1 MTTVILKPHKEESL
15 KRFHPWVFSGA
26 IARVVLDASHKGD
39 APVEGELVCVRAS
52 TCNVLGVGH
61 WQVGSIAVRMLT
73 FGVETLP
80 ADFWSERIRAA
91 YRVRQTLGL
100 ADVPRDDVRCTKENN
115 TFRLVHGEGD
125 FLPGLIVDVYADT
138 AVIQAH
144 SVGMHLCRQEIA
156 AAVVEVVPQVQN
168 VYYKSDDTLPFKAPI
183 EGEKTGW
190 LVETSLKDKSR
201 SDEFWSIENGLAF
214 RIDWLRGQ
222 KTGFFID
229 QRENRALV
237 ERYAA
242 GKEVLNMFCYTGGF
256 SLYALRGGAKHVDSV
271 DVSRK
276 AIDIVEA
283 NVQRNFPNC
292 TNHRAITADAFE
304 FLNGKIN
311 DQMVNDQMVNGND
324 QMVND
329 QMVNDQ
335 MVNDQMVNDYDLIIL
350 DPPAFAKHR
359 DAVKNAL
366 RGYQRINAKA
376 IEMIRPG
383 GILFTFSCSQ
393 AVDKE
398 AFRLA
403 VFSAAAQVG
412 RKVRILH
419 QLHQP
424 QDHPINIYHPEGEYL
439 KGLVLYV
446 E

>member
-1 MTTVILKPHKEESL
+1 MTTVYLKPKKEESL

-26 IARVVLDASHKGD
+26 IARVVLDAGHKTS
-39 APVEGELVCVRAS
+39 APDEGELVCVRSSADE
-52 TCNVLGVGH
+52 VLGVGH
-61 WQVGSIAVRMLT
+61 WQIGSIAVRILA
-73 FGVETLP
+73 FGEEKLP
-80 ADFWSERIRAA
+80 VNFWIQRINAA
-91 YRVRQTLGL
+91 YKVREAIGL
-100 ADVPRDDVRCTKENN
+100 IRSDNN

-138 AVIQAH
+138 AVVQAH
-144 SVGMHLCRQEIA
+144 SIGMHLCRKEIA
-156 AAVVEVVPQVQN
+156 DAILAGVPQVQN
-168 VYYKSDDTLPFKAPI
+168 VYYKSDDTLPFKAAI
-183 EGEKTGW
+183 EGEKTGY
-190 LVETSLKDKSR
+190 LIETVQDR
-201 SDEFWSIENGLAF
+201 NAQNEAFWSTENGLDF

-271 DVSRK
+271 DVSQK
-276 AIDIVEA
+276 AIDLV
-283 NVQRNFPNC
+283 NVNVAKNFPKAA
-292 TNHRAITADAFE
+292 NHTAVAADAFE
-304 FLNGKIN
+304 YLSAQKAQNRTF
-311 DQMVNDQMVNGND
+311 
-324 QMVND
+324 
-329 QMVNDQ
+329 
-335 MVNDQMVNDYDLIIL
+335 DLIIL

-439 KGLVLYV
+439 KGLVLYI

>member
-1 MTTVILKPHKEESL
+1 MTSVILKPHKEESL

-26 IARVVLDASHKGD
+26 ISRIVLDATHQAA
-39 APVEGELVCVRAS
+39 APEEGELVCVRSAADE
-52 TCNVLGVGH
+52 VLGVGH
-61 WQVGSIAVRMLT
+61 WQIGSIAVRILA
-73 FGVETLP
+73 FGLDELP
-80 ADFWSERIRAA
+80 ADFWNTRIRAA
-91 YRVRQTLGL
+91 YQMRQSLGL
-100 ADVPRDDVRCTKENN
+100 VRLPNSHQSSINDTY
-115 TFRLVHGEGD
+115 RLIHGEGD

-144 SVGMHLCRQEIA
+144 SVGMHRCRHRIA
-156 AAVVEVVPQVQN
+156 EALIAEVPQVKN
-168 VYYKSDDTLPFKAPI
+168 VYYKSDDTLPFKADISEPKVGYLI
-183 EGEKTGW
+183 HNSQFTIHNN
-190 LVETSLKDKSR
+190 
-201 SDEFWSIENGLAF
+201 DEFWSTENGLSF

-237 ERYAA
+237 ERYAN
-242 GKEVLNMFCYTGGF
+242 GKDVLNMFCYTGGF
-256 SLYALRGGAKHVDSV
+256 SLYALRGGAKSVDSV
-271 DVSRK
+271 DVSQK
-276 AIDIVEA
+276 AIDLVNI
-283 NVQRNFPNC
+283 NVARNFPKA
-292 TNHRAITADAFE
+292 TNHQAVTADAFDYLSKQKE
-304 FLNGKIN
+304 DGKT
-311 DQMVNDQMVNGND
+311 
-324 QMVND
+324 
-329 QMVNDQ
+329 
-335 MVNDQMVNDYDLIIL
+335 YDLIIL

>member
-1 MTTVILKPHKEESL
+1 MTTIYLKPHKEESL

-26 IARVVLDASHKGD
+26 IARVVLDAKHPGD
-39 APVEGELVCVRAS
+39 APEEGELVTVRSAA
-52 TCNVLGVGH
+52 NEVLGVGH
-61 WQVGSIAVRMLT
+61 WQVGSIAVRILA

-80 ADFWSERIRAA
+80 EGFWSERIRAA
-91 YRVRQTLGL
+91 YQVRLSIGL
-100 ADVPRDDVRCTKENN
+100 IRPDNN
-115 TFRLVHGEGD
+115 TFRLIHGEGD

-138 AVIQAH
+138 AVVQAH
-144 SVGMHLCRQEIA
+144 SVGMHVHRKEIA
-156 AAVVEVVPQVQN
+156 EALVKEVPQVEN
-168 VYYKSDDTLPFKAPI
+168 VYYKSDDTLPFKAPV
-183 EGEKTGW
+183 EGEKVGYLIRNT
-190 LVETSLKDKSR
+190 EIPESR
-201 SDEFWSIENGLAF
+201 DTEEFWSTENGLQF

-222 KTGFFID
+222 KTGFFVD

-242 GKEVLNMFCYTGGF
+242 NKDVLNMFCYTGGF
-256 SLYALRGGAKHVDSV
+256 SLYALRGGAKTVDSV
-271 DVSRK
+271 DVSQK
-276 AIDIVEA
+276 AIDLVNI
-283 NVQRNFPNC
+283 NVARNFPDAK
-292 TNHRAITADAFE
+292 NHQAVAADAFE
-304 FLNGKIN
+304 YLTAQKNAGKT
-311 DQMVNDQMVNGND
+311 
-324 QMVND
+324 
-329 QMVNDQ
+329 
-335 MVNDQMVNDYDLIIL
+335 YDLIIL

-403 VFSAAAQVG
+403 VFSAAASVG

-439 KGLVLYV
+439 KGLVLYI

>member
-1 MTTVILKPHKEESL
+1 MTTVYLKPHKEESL

-26 IARVVLDASHKGD
+26 IAKVVLDASHK
-39 APVEGELVCVRAS
+39 ASEPQEGELVCVRSAA
-52 TCNVLGVGH
+52 NEVLGIGH
-61 WQVGSIAVRMLT
+61 WQIGSIAVRILA
-73 FGVETLP
+73 FGLEELP
-80 ADFWSERIRAA
+80 ADFWTERIRAA
-91 YRVRQTLGL
+91 YQVRNAIGL
-100 ADVPRDDVRCTKENN
+100 IRPDNN
-115 TFRLVHGEGD
+115 TFRLIHGEGD

-138 AVIQAH
+138 AVVQAH
-144 SVGMHLCRQEIA
+144 SVGMHVHRNEIA
-156 AAVVEVVPQVQN
+156 QALLDEVPQVKN
-168 VYYKSDDTLPFKAPI
+168 VYYKSDDTLPFKAPV

-190 LVETSLKDKSR
+190 LINDQMVNDS
-201 SDEFWSIENGLAF
+201 EFWSLENGLSF

-222 KTGFFID
+222 KTGFFVD

-237 ERYAA
+237 ERYA
-242 GKEVLNMFCYTGGF
+242 KDKDVLNMFCYTGGF
-256 SLYALRGGAKHVDSV
+256 SLYALRGGAKTVDSV
-271 DVSRK
+271 DVSQK
-276 AIDIVEA
+276 AIDLV
-283 NVQRNFPNC
+283 NVNVAKNFPEA
-292 TNHRAITADAFE
+292 TNHTAVAADAFE
-304 FLNGKIN
+304 YLSAQKNAGKT
-311 DQMVNDQMVNGND
+311 
-324 QMVND
+324 
-329 QMVNDQ
+329 
-335 MVNDQMVNDYDLIIL
+335 YDLIIL

>member
-1 MTTVILKPHKEESL
+1 MTTIYLKPKKEESL

-26 IARVVLDASHKGD
+26 IARVVLDASHKTD
-39 APVEGELVCVRAS
+39 VPEEGELVCVRS
-52 TCNVLGVGH
+52 SSNEVLGVGH
-61 WQVGSIAVRMLT
+61 WQIGSIAVRILA
-73 FGVETLP
+73 FGEEELP
-80 ADFWSERIRAA
+80 KDFWRERIRAA
-91 YRVRQTLGL
+91 YAVREAIGL
-100 ADVPRDDVRCTKENN
+100 IRSDNN
-115 TFRLVHGEGD
+115 TFRLIHGEGD

-138 AVIQAH
+138 AVVQAH
-144 SVGMHLCRQEIA
+144 SIGMHVSRK
-156 AAVVEVVPQVQN
+156 EVAKAILAEVPQVKN
-168 VYYKSDDTLPFKAPI
+168 IYYKSDDTLPFKAAI
-183 EGEKTGW
+183 EGDRTGW
-190 LVETSLKDKSR
+190 LIKAKGERLEAKE
-201 SDEFWSIENGLAF
+201 EFWSQENGLLF

-222 KTGFFID
+222 KTGFFVD

-237 ERYAA
+237 ERYAK
-242 GKEVLNMFCYTGGF
+242 GKDVLNMFCYTGGF
-256 SLYALRGGAKHVDSV
+256 SLYALRGGAKSVDSV
-271 DVSRK
+271 DVSQK
-276 AIDIVEA
+276 AIDLV
-283 NVQRNFPNC
+283 NVNVARNFPEA
-292 TNHRAITADAFE
+292 THHKAVAADAFE
-304 FLNGKIN
+304 YLSAQKAQNRT
-311 DQMVNDQMVNGND
+311 
-324 QMVND
+324 
-329 QMVNDQ
+329 
-335 MVNDQMVNDYDLIIL
+335 YDLIIL

-439 KGLVLYV
+439 KGLVLFV

>member
-1 MTTVILKPHKEESL
+1 MTTVYLKPHKEESL

-26 IARVVLDASHKGD
+26 LAKVVLDASHK
-39 APVEGELVCVRAS
+39 ASEPQEGELVCVRSAA
-52 TCNVLGVGH
+52 NEVLGVGH
-61 WQVGSIAVRMLT
+61 WQIGSIAVRILA
-73 FGVETLP
+73 FGLEELP
-80 ADFWSERIRAA
+80 AAFWNDRIRAA
-91 YRVRQTLGL
+91 YQVRNAIGL
-100 ADVPRDDVRCTKENN
+100 IRPDNN
-115 TFRLVHGEGD
+115 TFRLIHGEGD

-144 SVGMHLCRQEIA
+144 SVGMHVHRNEIA
-156 AAVVEVVPQVQN
+156 QALLDEVPQVKN
-168 VYYKSDDTLPFKAPI
+168 VYYKSDDTLPFKAAI
-183 EGEKTGW
+183 EGEKVGY
-190 LVETSLKDKSR
+190 LISNLQSPIFNSE
-201 SDEFWSIENGLAF
+201 EFWSLENGLSF

-222 KTGFFID
+222 KTGFFVD

-237 ERYAA
+237 ERYA
-242 GKEVLNMFCYTGGF
+242 KDKDVLNMFCYTGGF
-256 SLYALRGGAKHVDSV
+256 SLYALRGGAKTVDSV
-271 DVSRK
+271 DVSQK
-276 AIDIVEA
+276 AIDLV
-283 NVQRNFPNC
+283 NVNVAKNFPKA
-292 TNHRAITADAFE
+292 TNHTAVAADAFE
-304 FLNGKIN
+304 YLSAQKNAGKT
-311 DQMVNDQMVNGND
+311 
-324 QMVND
+324 
-329 QMVNDQ
+329 
-335 MVNDQMVNDYDLIIL
+335 YDLIIL

>member
-1 MTTVILKPHKEESL
+1 MTTIYLKPHKEESL

-26 IARVVLDASHKGD
+26 IARVVLDALHKGD
-39 APVEGELVCVRAS
+39 APEEGELVCVRSAA
-52 TCNVLGVGH
+52 NEVLGVGH
-61 WQVGSIAVRMLT
+61 WQVGSIAVRILA
-73 FGVETLP
+73 FGEEKLP
-80 ADFWSERIRAA
+80 KDFWHERIRAA
-91 YRVRQTLGL
+91 YQVRNAIGL
-100 ADVPRDDVRCTKENN
+100 IRPDND
-115 TFRLVHGEGD
+115 TFRLIHGEGD

-138 AVIQAH
+138 AVVQAH
-144 SVGMHLCRQEIA
+144 SVGMHVYRKEIA
-156 AAVVEVVPQVQN
+156 EALIAEVPQVQN

-183 EGEKTGW
+183 EGDKVGW
-190 LVETSLKDKSR
+190 LKRLQTISNDVKQSQTA
-201 SDEFWSIENGLAF
+201 DEFWSTENGLSF

-222 KTGFFID
+222 KTGFFVD

-237 ERYAA
+237 ERYAK

-256 SLYALRGGAKHVDSV
+256 SLYALRGGAKSVDSV
-271 DVSRK
+271 DVSQK
-276 AIDIVEA
+276 AIDLVNI
-283 NVQRNFPNC
+283 NVARNFPHA
-292 TNHRAITADAFE
+292 TNHRAVAADAFE
-304 FLNGKIN
+304 YLSQQKAEGKT
-311 DQMVNDQMVNGND
+311 
-324 QMVND
+324 
-329 QMVNDQ
+329 
-335 MVNDQMVNDYDLIIL
+335 YDLIIL

-376 IEMIRPG
+376 IEMIRKG

>member
-1 MTTVILKPHKEESL
+1 MTTVILKPKKEESL
-15 KRFHPWVFSGA
+15 RRFHPWVFSGA
-26 IARVVLDASHKGD
+26 IARVLLDASHKGD
-39 APVEGELVCVRAS
+39 APVEGELVCVRS
-52 TCNVLGVGH
+52 SVNEILGIGH
-61 WQVGSIAVRMLT
+61 WQVGSIAVRILA
-73 FGVETLP
+73 FGVEQLP
-80 ADFWSERIRAA
+80 SDFWCERIRAA
-91 YRVRQTLGL
+91 YKVREAIGL
-100 ADVPRDDVRCTKENN
+100 IRPDNN
-115 TFRLVHGEGD
+115 TFRLIHGEGD

-138 AVIQAH
+138 AVVQAH
-144 SVGMHLCRQEIA
+144 SIGMHESRNEIA
-156 AAVVEVVPQVQN
+156 NALMSEITQVQN
-168 VYYKSDDTLPFKAPI
+168 VYYKSDDTLPFKASI
-183 EGEKTGW
+183 EGDKTGW
-190 LVETSLKDKSR
+190 LITNHQSPVTH
-201 SDEFWSIENGLAF
+201 SDEFWSVENGLEF

-222 KTGFFID
+222 KTGFFVD

-237 ERYAA
+237 ERYAS
-242 GKEVLNMFCYTGGF
+242 GKDVLNMFCYTGGF
-256 SLYALRGGAKHVDSV
+256 SLYALRGGAKTVDSV
-271 DVSRK
+271 DVSQK
-276 AIDIVEA
+276 AIDLVNI
-283 NVQRNFPNC
+283 NVARNFPNDPR
-292 TNHRAITADAFE
+292 HHAYAADAFD
-304 FLNGKIN
+304 FLSEKITN
-311 DQMVNDQMVNGND
+311 HQSSITN
-324 QMVND
+324 
-329 QMVNDQ
+329 
-335 MVNDQMVNDYDLIIL
+335 YDLIIL

-376 IEMIRPG
+376 IEKIRPG

>member
-1 MTTVILKPHKEESL
+1 MTTIYLKPHKEESV

-26 IARVVLDASHKGD
+26 IARVVLDAKHKSD
-39 APVEGELVCVRAS
+39 APEEGEIVCVRSAA
-52 TCNVLGVGH
+52 NEVLGVGH
-61 WQVGSIAVRMLT
+61 WQIGSIAVRILA
-73 FGVETLP
+73 FGEEELP
-80 ADFWSERIRAA
+80 KDFWVERIRAA
-91 YRVRQTLGL
+91 YQMRQSVGL
-100 ADVPRDDVRCTKENN
+100 VQCTKDDVRCTKTND
-115 TFRLVHGEGD
+115 TYRLVHGEGD
-125 FLPGLIVDVYADT
+125 WLPGLIVDVYADT
-138 AVIQAH
+138 AVVQAH
-144 SVGMHLCRQEIA
+144 SVGMHVSRKEIA
-156 AAVVEVVPQVQN
+156 EAIVAIVPQVKN
-168 VYYKSDDTLPFKAPI
+168 VYYKSDDTLPFKAAI
-183 EGEKTGW
+183 EGEKVGYLITDRCTDRTQSTD
-190 LVETSLKDKSR
+190 LITE
-201 SDEFWSIENGLAF
+201 EFWSVENGLSF

-222 KTGFFID
+222 KTGFFVD

-237 ERYAA
+237 ERYA
-242 GKEVLNMFCYTGGF
+242 KDKDVLNMFCYTGGF
-256 SLYALRGGAKHVDSV
+256 SLYAMRGGAKSVDSV
-271 DVSRK
+271 DVSQK
-276 AIDIVEA
+276 AIDLVNI
-283 NVQRNFPNC
+283 NVAKNFPEA
-292 TNHRAITADAFE
+292 TNHTAVAADAFE
-304 FLNGKIN
+304 YLSKQKAEGKT
-311 DQMVNDQMVNGND
+311 
-324 QMVND
+324 
-329 QMVNDQ
+329 
-335 MVNDQMVNDYDLIIL
+335 YDLIVL

-398 AFRLA
+398 AFRLT

>member
-1 MTTVILKPHKEESL
+1 MTTVYLKPHKEESL

-26 IARVVLDASHKGD
+26 IARVVLDAAHEGN
-39 APVEGELVCVRAS
+39 APLEGELVCVRSSA
-52 TCNVLGVGH
+52 NEALGVGH
-61 WQVGSIAVRMLT
+61 WQVGSIAVRILL
-73 FGVETLP
+73 FGAEKLP
-80 ADFWSERIRAA
+80 DDFWNERIRAA
-91 YRVRQTLGL
+91 YQVRVAIGL
-100 ADVPRDDVRCTKENN
+100 IRPDNN
-115 TFRLVHGEGD
+115 TFRLIHGEGD

-138 AVIQAH
+138 AVVQAH
-144 SVGMHLCRQEIA
+144 SIGMHVSRKAIADALTEEI
-156 AAVVEVVPQVQN
+156 PQVQN
-168 VYYKSDDTLPFKAPI
+168 VYYKSDDTLPFKAHI
-183 EGEKTGW
+183 EGDKVGYLVMTDGEKA
-190 LVETSLKDKSR
+190 ED
-201 SDEFWSIENGLAF
+201 FWSMENGLSF

-222 KTGFFID
+222 KTGFFVD

-237 ERYAA
+237 ERYAQE
-242 GKEVLNMFCYTGGF
+242 KDVLNMFCYTGGF
-256 SLYALRGGAKHVDSV
+256 SLYALRGDAKTVDSV
-271 DVSRK
+271 DVSQK
-276 AIDIVEA
+276 AIDLVNI
-283 NVQRNFPNC
+283 NVARNFPDAA
-292 TNHRAITADAFE
+292 NHTAVAADAFE
-304 FLNGKIN
+304 YLSAQKAQGKT
-311 DQMVNDQMVNGND
+311 
-324 QMVND
+324 
-329 QMVNDQ
+329 
-335 MVNDQMVNDYDLIIL
+335 YDLIIL

-412 RKVRILH
+412 RRVRILH

>member
-1 MTTVILKPHKEESL
+1 MTTIYLKQHKEESL

-26 IARVVLDASHKGD
+26 VARVVLDAAHESD
-39 APVEGELVCVRAS
+39 SPEEGELVCVKSHAGE
-52 TCNVLGVGH
+52 TLGVGH
-61 WQVGSIAVRMLT
+61 WQVGSIAVRMLV
-73 FGVETLP
+73 FGADRLP
-80 ADFWSERIRAA
+80 ENFWDERIRAA
-91 YRVRQTLGL
+91 YKMREALGL
-100 ADVPRDDVRCTKENN
+100 VAGCQSQSSDNRLPNN

-125 FLPGLIVDVYADT
+125 LLPGLIVDVYAET

-144 SVGMHLCRQEIA
+144 SVGMHLCRYRIA
-156 AAVVEVVPQVQN
+156 EALARNVPQVKN
-168 VYYKSDDTLPFKAPI
+168 IYYKSEDTLPFKAQI
-183 EGEKTGW
+183 EG
-190 LVETSLKDKSR
+190 DKIGYLISDYQFPAPLGEGQEGA
-201 SDEFWSIENGLAF
+201 DEFWSLENGLAF
-214 RIDWLRGQ
+214 RIDWLKGQ

-237 ERYAA
+237 ERYAK
-242 GKEVLNMFCYTGGF
+242 GKDVLNMFCYTGGF
-256 SLYALRGGAKHVDSV
+256 SLYALRGGARSVDSV
-271 DVSRK
+271 DVSQK
-276 AIDIVEA
+276 AIDLV
-283 NVQRNFPNC
+283 NVNVARNFPNA
-292 TNHRAITADAFE
+292 TNHTAVTADAFE
-304 FLNGKIN
+304 YLGAQKTMGRTF
-311 DQMVNDQMVNGND
+311 
-324 QMVND
+324 
-329 QMVNDQ
+329 
-335 MVNDQMVNDYDLIIL
+335 DLIVL

-359 DAVKNAL
+359 DAVRNAL

-412 RKVRILH
+412 RNVRILH

>member
-1 MTTVILKPHKEESL
+1 MTTIILKPHKEESL
-15 KRFHPWVFSGA
+15 LRFHPWVFSGA
-26 IARVVLDASHKGD
+26 IARVVLDAKHKGD
-39 APVEGELVCVRAS
+39 APEEGELVSVFSSAN
-52 TCNVLGVGH
+52 TPLGVGH
-61 WQVGSIAVRMLT
+61 WQVGSIAVRILA
-73 FGVETLP
+73 FGVESLP
-80 ADFWSERIRAA
+80 ADFWHSRIHAA
-91 YRVRQTLGL
+91 YKVRESLGL
-100 ADVPRDDVRCTKENN
+100 VRKDNN

-125 FLPGLIVDVYADT
+125 NLPGLIVDIYADT
-138 AVIQAH
+138 AVVQAH
-144 SVGMHLCRQEIA
+144 SVGMHVCRKEIA
-156 AAVVEVVPQVQN
+156 DAILETVPQVKN
-168 VYYKSDDTLPFKAPI
+168 IYYKSDDTLPFKAPI
-183 EGEKTGW
+183 EG
-190 LVETSLKDKSR
+190 DKIGYLISDCQFPAPLGEGQEGA
-201 SDEFWSIENGLAF
+201 DEFWSIENGLSF

-237 ERYAA
+237 ERYA
-242 GKEVLNMFCYTGGF
+242 KDKDVLNMFCYTGGF
-256 SLYALRGGAKHVDSV
+256 SLYALRGGAKTVDSV
-271 DVSRK
+271 DVSQK
-276 AIDIVEA
+276 AIDLVNI
-283 NVQRNFPNC
+283 NVAKNFPKAK
-292 TNHRAITADAFE
+292 NHTAVAADAFE
-304 FLNGKIN
+304 YLSAQKSAGKT
-311 DQMVNDQMVNGND
+311 
-324 QMVND
+324 
-329 QMVNDQ
+329 
-335 MVNDQMVNDYDLIIL
+335 YDLIIL

-412 RKVRILH
+412 RSVRILH

>member
-1 MTTVILKPHKEESL
+1 MTTILLKPHKEESVL
-15 KRFHPWVFSGA
+15 RFHPWVFSGA
-26 IARVVLDASHKGD
+26 IARIILDADHRSSEPD
-39 APVEGELVCVRAS
+39 EGELVRVLSADS
-52 TCNVLGVGH
+52 QVLGVGH
-61 WQVGSIAVRMLT
+61 WQVGSIAVRLLAFRTDCLPPT
-73 FGVETLP
+73 FW
-80 ADFWSERIRAA
+80 ADRIAAA
-91 YRVRQTLGL
+91 YAMRRRLGL
-100 ADVPRDDVRCTKENN
+100 LRVDN
-115 TFRLVHGEGD
+115 TIYRLIHGEGD
-125 FLPGLIVDVYADT
+125 MLPGLVVDVYGST
-138 AVIQAH
+138 AVVQAH
-144 SVGMHLCRQEIA
+144 SVGMHLHRHEIA
-156 AAVVEVVPQVQN
+156 EAILAGVPEVEA

-183 EGEKTGW
+183 EGDKTGW
-190 LVETSLKDKSR
+190 LVNPQSVA
-201 SDEFWSIENGLAF
+201 DEYWALENGLQV

-237 ERYAA
+237 ERYSA
-242 GKEVLNMFCYTGGF
+242 GKTVLNMFCYTGGF
-256 SLYALRGGAKHVDSV
+256 SLYALRGGAKLVHSV
-271 DVSRK
+271 DVSQK
-276 AIDIVEA
+276 AIDLVNA
-283 NVQRNFPNC
+283 NVARNFPDC
-292 TNHRAITADAFE
+292 TNHQAFAVDAFD
-304 FLNGKIN
+304 FLNAKMAN
-311 DQMVNDQMVNGND
+311 DQMVNA
-324 QMVND
+324 
-329 QMVNDQ
+329 
-335 MVNDQMVNDYDLIIL
+335 YDLIIL

-393 AVDKE
+393 AVDKD

-403 VFSAAAQVG
+403 VFSAAAQTG

>member
-1 MTTVILKPHKEESL
+1 MTTIYLKPHKEESL

-26 IARVVLDASHKGD
+26 IGRIVLDATHKAA
-39 APVEGELVCVRAS
+39 APEEGEMVCVRSAA
-52 TCNVLGVGH
+52 NEVLGVGH
-61 WQVGSIAVRMLT
+61 WQIGSIAVRILA
-73 FGVETLP
+73 FGEERLP
-80 ADFWSERIRAA
+80 KDFWKERIRAA
-91 YRVRQTLGL
+91 YQVRASIGL
-100 ADVPRDDVRCTKENN
+100 IREDNN

-144 SVGMHLCRQEIA
+144 SVGMHVYRN
-156 AAVVEVVPQVQN
+156 EVADAILAEVPQVKN
-168 VYYKSDDTLPFKAPI
+168 VYYKSEDTLPFKAPI

-190 LVETSLKDKSR
+190 LRDGETSSSQDG
-201 SDEFWSIENGLAF
+201 EEYWSLENGLAF

-222 KTGFFID
+222 KTGFFVD

-237 ERYAA
+237 ERYAK
-242 GKEVLNMFCYTGGF
+242 GKDVLNMFCYTGGF
-256 SLYALRGGAKHVDSV
+256 SLYALRGEAKTVDSV
-271 DVSRK
+271 DVSQK
-276 AIDIVEA
+276 AIDLV
-283 NVQRNFPNC
+283 NVNVARNFPKA
-292 TNHRAITADAFE
+292 TNHTAVAADAFE
-304 FLNGKIN
+304 YLSKQKEAGKT
-311 DQMVNDQMVNGND
+311 
-324 QMVND
+324 
-329 QMVNDQ
+329 
-335 MVNDQMVNDYDLIIL
+335 YDLIIL